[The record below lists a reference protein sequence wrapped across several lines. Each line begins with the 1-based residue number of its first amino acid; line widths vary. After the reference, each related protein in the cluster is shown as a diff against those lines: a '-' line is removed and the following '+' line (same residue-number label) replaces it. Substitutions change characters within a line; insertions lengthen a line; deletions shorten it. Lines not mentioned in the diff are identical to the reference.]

1 MGKRFLLSII
11 QVTGVSMGDNTCCSD
26 LLMRYLCISGA
37 KIWPDER
44 PISYSKGKGEGVILG
59 S

>member
-1 MGKRFLLSII
+1 
-11 QVTGVSMGDNTCCSD
+11 MGDNTCCSD
-26 LLMRYLCISGA
+26 LLMRYLCISGT